1 MGKKVDATG
10 KIYGNLKAIRNTGEK
25 YKGTYIWEFECLLCG
40 KHVKKRLSQVKSGQ
54 ITSCGCQKEK
64 NLKTMDIK
72 TKLGQVDGTNVSR
85 IMSGKIQKNNS
96 AGHKGVSLQ
105 RQKGR
110 QHSYVAYIYFKG
122 KRYHLGSYHK
132 IEDAIAA
139 RESAEKEMYNNFCE
153 WYAEQFP
160 ERWKKM
166 NKEK

>member
-1 MGKKVDATG
+1 MGSEMC
-10 KIYGNLKAIRNTGEK
+10 IRD
-25 YKGTYIWEFECLLCG
+25 
-40 KHVKKRLSQVKSGQ
+40 R
-54 ITSCGCQKEK
+54 
-64 NLKTMDIK
+64 
-72 TKLGQVDGTNVSR
+72 
-85 IMSGKIQKNNS
+85 
-96 AGHKGVSLQ
+96 
-105 RQKGR
+105 
-110 QHSYVAYIYFKG
+110 SYVAYIYFKG